1 MYGNWPLAN
10 KSMASALEYRGYDY
24 RFELGCGGHNFAHA
38 ASILPE
44 MLEWIWR

>member
-1 MYGNWPLAN
+1 
-10 KSMASALEYRGYDY
+10 MASVLEYRGYDY